1 MAHPDYAAFKAG
13 HLAKFAAWHTQNDLA
28 AIQPGRLIRK
38 WSESLLDAF
47 KPGSLIEEYDFY
59 QILTDYWAETLQD
72 DVYLIAQDGWKA
84 VKNLAEITKESDEDA
99 NLTVVFEETE
109 TGKKGKAKTKRISK
123 KYRSEVIAPELVARR
138 YFSDGIAK
146 LEEKQSE
153 LERLSQELENH
164 IEEHGGEEGAL
175 NDVLDAKGKLSAK
188 LLKTALEE
196 SGIRR
201 RRTGCFTN
209 HPNTDDAGKSRERRS
224 QNPNR
229 SPEPCRIQTIRPTF
243 RSRNQAACRSRQMAC
258 RFTKPNRKSL
268 GKQYSAAYQPLE
280 HAGRPLPQPD
290 GRACPRSGKVAK
302 QSQCPP

>member
-196 SGIRR
+196 SGIEE
-201 RRTGCFTN
+201 G
-209 HPNTDDAGKSRERRS
+209 ERAVL
-224 QNPNR
+224 
-229 SPEPCRIQTIRPTF
+229 QTTQTLIYKAESKIAWKTVF
-243 RSRNQAACRSRQMAC
+243 S
-258 RFTKPNRKSL
+258 SL
-268 GKQYSAAYQPLE
+268 SAA
-280 HAGRPLPQPD
+280 
-290 GRACPRSGKVAK
+290 
-302 QSQCPP
+302 

>member
-196 SGIRR
+196 SGIEEGERAVLQ
-201 RRTGCFTN
+201 TTQ
-209 HPNTDDAGKSRERRS
+209 TLMTQEKAAKDAVKTQIEAL
-224 QNPNR
+224 N
-229 SPEPCRIQTIRPTF
+229 CRIQTIRPTF